1 MPGSEGLLLKR
12 STSSYRK
19 QILSDLHY
27 GKVLDF
33 YESTT
38 LIKYLLRRFAV
49 ENVPGTTGIVF
60 TFFKSRCIR
69 LKTTSSEI
77 SSFEFLDGSV
87 VP

>member
-19 QILSDLHY
+19 QILSVLYY

-38 LIKYLLRRFAV
+38 LIKYLLRW
-49 ENVPGTTGIVF
+49 IH
-60 TFFKSRCIR
+60 SRKCTRNNWDIIYILQKLLHSTKNYIIR
-69 LKTTSSEI
+69 DL
-77 SSFEFLDGSV
+77 FLLVS
-87 VP
+87 

>member
-38 LIKYLLRRFAV
+38 LIKYLLRWIR
-49 ENVPGTTGIVF
+49 
-60 TFFKSRCIR
+60 SRKCTRNNWDSIYIFRSHCIR

-77 SSFEFLDGSV
+77 SSFEYLDGSV